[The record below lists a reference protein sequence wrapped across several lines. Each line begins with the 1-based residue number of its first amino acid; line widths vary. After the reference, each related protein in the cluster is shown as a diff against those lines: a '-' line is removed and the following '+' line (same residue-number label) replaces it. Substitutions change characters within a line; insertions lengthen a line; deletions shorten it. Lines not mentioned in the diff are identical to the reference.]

1 MHYQDHLRVGA
12 AQINARLGDVDANL
26 ERHLAFIADARRK
39 GLELLVFP
47 ELSLTG
53 YGLGNRVIDVACP
66 AHDPRLDELAR
77 AAGEM
82 QVVIGFVEEAS
93 PGEYYNALAILQHGK
108 LQAVHR
114 KLNLPT
120 YGGLEEGKLFT
131 HGSELTHLP
140 VCPGWSATSLICAD
154 LWNPGLV
161 HAALLARPTVLCAP
175 INSASGIV
183 SDDFSNEQNW
193 AVNLQFYAMTYG
205 TPVIMANRFGPEGD
219 SHFWGGSRI
228 LGPRGDT
235 LALAEDGETLI
246 EAQLSR
252 TAIARAR
259 FELPTHRDA
268 DTPLVR
274 ELMDGYR

>member
-1 MHYQDHLRVGA
+1 MHHQDHLHVGA
-12 AQINARLGDVDANL
+12 AQINATLGDIEANL
-26 ERHLAFIADARRK
+26 ERHLDIIHQARDVD
-39 GLELLVFP
+39 LDLLVFP

-53 YGLGNRVIDVACP
+53 YGMGSRVIDLAFP
-66 AHDPRLDELAR
+66 PHDPRLLMLAR
-77 AAGEM
+77 AAGDM
-82 QVVIGFVEEAS
+82 QLVVGFVEEAS
-93 PGEYYNALAILQHGK
+93 PGEYYNALAILQHGA

-131 HGSELTHLP
+131 HGSDLTQND
-140 VCPGWSATSLICAD
+140 VREGWSATSLICAD

-161 HAALLARPTVLCAP
+161 HAAMLARPTVLCAP

-193 AVNLQFYAMTYG
+193 AINLQFYAMTYG
-205 TPVIMANRFGPEGD
+205 TPVIMANRFGPEGG

-228 LGPRGDT
+228 LGPRGET
-235 LALAEDGETLI
+235 LAHAEDREMLI
-246 EAQLSR
+246 HAELSR
-252 TAIARAR
+252 TAIAKAR

-274 ELMDGYR
+274 DLMLGYR

>member
-12 AQINARLGDVDANL
+12 AQINATLGDVDANL
-26 ERHLAFIADARRK
+26 ERHLDMIAKARHA

-53 YGLGNRVIDVACP
+53 YGLGNQVIELACP
-66 AHDPRLDELAR
+66 AEDPRLADLAQ
-77 AAGEM
+77 AAGDM
-82 QVVIGFVEEAS
+82 QVVVGFVEEAS
-93 PGEYYNALAILQHGK
+93 PGEYYNALAICQHGA

-131 HGSELTHLP
+131 HGSELTHVP
-140 VCPGWSATSLICAD
+140 VRQGWSATSLICAD

-193 AVNLQFYAMTYG
+193 AINLQFYAMTYG
-205 TPVIMANRFGPEGD
+205 TPVIMANRFGPEGG

-228 LGPRGDT
+228 LGPRGDI
-235 LALAEDGETLI
+235 LALAEDREMLI
-246 EAQLSR
+246 EARLSR

-274 ELMDGYR
+274 ELMAGYR

>member
-1 MHYQDHLRVGA
+1 MQ
-12 AQINARLGDVDANL
+12 
-26 ERHLAFIADARRK
+26 
-39 GLELLVFP
+39 VFP

-66 AHDPRLDELAR
+66 AHDPRLAELAR

-82 QVVIGFVEEAS
+82 QVVVGFVEEAS

>member
-12 AQINARLGDVDANL
+12 AQINATLGDVDANL
-26 ERHLAFIADARRK
+26 ERHRERITEAHQR

-66 AHDPRLDELAR
+66 AHDPRLAELAQE
-77 AAGEM
+77 AGEM
-82 QVVIGFVEEAS
+82 QVVLGFVEEAS
-93 PGEYYNALAILQHGK
+93 PGEYYNALAIFQHGK

-131 HGSELTHLP
+131 HGKKLTHLP

-274 ELMDGYR
+274 ELMEGYR

>member
-12 AQINARLGDVDANL
+12 AQINASLGDVDANL

-66 AHDPRLDELAR
+66 AHDPRLPELAR

-82 QVVIGFVEEAS
+82 QVVVGFVEEAS
-93 PGEYYNALAILQHGK
+93 PGEYYNALAILQYGK

>member
-1 MHYQDHLRVGA
+1 MHYQDQLRVGA
-12 AQINARLGDVDANL
+12 AQINASLGDVDANL
-26 ERHLAFIADARRK
+26 ERHLAFIADARRAE
-39 GLELLVFP
+39 LELLVFP

-66 AHDPRLDELAR
+66 AHDPRLAELAR

-82 QVVIGFVEEAS
+82 QVVVGFVEEAS

-140 VCPGWSATSLICAD
+140 VCPGWSVTPLICAD

-183 SDDFSNEQNW
+183 SDNFSNEQNW